1 MKPILRLRLPAL
13 SAQLEADLLSQV
25 HDLETTSIGVTVTA
39 IEQRAK
45 QENDVSTLE
54 QIDSLKRL
62 YNFAFLPK
70 HLKKVV
76 SHELE
81 QQVRN
86 ELMITLPA
94 DIDFEIQ
101 AVTADSFPCDSF
113 VHHDGHKPGSRRVGW
128 YYLLSNSTA
137 RTSFYT
143 SDRSPVYGLV
153 WSPSDVT
160 ETAAETMQQHNWY
173 SFNHNHIHGVK
184 GITAPRHALVI
195 NFSSAFDSYESC
207 MENFRDL
214 ISK

>member
-1 MKPILRLRLPAL
+1 MTPILHLSLPAL
-13 SAQLEADLLSQV
+13 SAHLEADLLAQV

-70 HLKKVV
+70 HLKKIV
-76 SHELE
+76 SSELE
-81 QQVRN
+81 RRVRD
-86 ELMITLPA
+86 ELRIYLPD

-101 AVTADSFPCDSF
+101 AVTADLFPFDSF
-113 VHHDGHKPGSRRVGW
+113 IHHDGHKPGARRVGW
-128 YYLLSNSTA
+128 YYLLSNSAA

-143 SDRSPVYGLV
+143 SEHSPVYGLV

-160 ETAAETMQQHNWY
+160 EIATETMQRHTWY

-184 GITAPRHALVI
+184 GITSPRHALVI
-195 NFSSAFDSYESC
+195 NFSRAFDSYESC